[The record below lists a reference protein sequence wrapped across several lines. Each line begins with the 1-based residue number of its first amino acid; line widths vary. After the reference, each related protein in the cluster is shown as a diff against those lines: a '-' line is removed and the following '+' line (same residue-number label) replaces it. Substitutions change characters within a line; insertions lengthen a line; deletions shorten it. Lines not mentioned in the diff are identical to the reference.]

1 MRPTGSSIEKNRRK
15 DFGMSEPQ
23 HPFGTDGT
31 DSNAGRSAPGA
42 TPSPVQAVPD
52 TLAAAGAR
60 LAQLRES
67 RGWAIEDVSARLK
80 VSVSK
85 LRELEA
91 GDISHLPDTT
101 FALGVVR
108 AYAKLLGADPAP
120 FTQALRRERGIAQ
133 PDLSMPASAG
143 SDLPR
148 GRVSLSLGGSGAR
161 APRRRA
167 SWLWGVAIIVI
178 AVLAL
183 SMWHTNSGES
193 SAWFA
198 RLKAMANGAS
208 VQSGNS
214 SPTVT
219 QGEAIGSAGASAVQ
233 GADQSAAPAAG
244 DASDAANPSYA
255 GDNGSGATD
264 QGAAASEP
272 QAAQQPAP
280 QAAQQP
286 APQATPQPAPQ
297 ATRPVAASAAPSA
310 AAPNAASAAHAQ
322 AASAPAAT
330 TTQAA
335 VGSTAGTTAAPATD
349 SGADTSTFAIRV
361 TQDTWVSVRQKD
373 GKEVFSGMI
382 RGSDA
387 REITGTGPLKVTVG
401 NKAGIESMTID
412 GQPVDASKYAS
423 ARGNVARFVLP

>member
-1 MRPTGSSIEKNRRK
+1 
-15 DFGMSEPQ
+15 MSEPQ

-31 DSNAGRSAPGA
+31 DSNAGRSVPGA

-60 LAQLRES
+60 LAQLREAK
-67 RGWAIEDVSARLK
+67 GWAIEDVSARLK

-108 AYAKLLGADPAP
+108 AYAKLLGADSAP

-167 SWLWGVAIIVI
+167 SWLWGVAIIVV
-178 AVLAL
+178 AVLAI

-208 VQSGNS
+208 VQPGAS

-219 QGEAIGSAGASAVQ
+219 QGVATDSAGASAVE
-233 GADQSAAPAAG
+233 GADQSAAPQAG
-244 DASDAANPSYA
+244 DANDA
-255 GDNGSGATD
+255 GDNANANAAPD
-264 QGAAASEP
+264 QGAAASAPQVAP
-272 QAAQQPAP
+272 QATQPAPQATQPAP
-280 QAAQQP
+280 QAAKP
-286 APQATPQPAPQ
+286 A
-297 ATRPVAASAAPSA
+297 AASAAPA
-310 AAPNAASAAHAQ
+310 AAVANAASAARAQ
-322 AASAPAAT
+322 AASAPAA
-330 TTQAA
+330 AA
-335 VGSTAGTTAAPATD
+335 AQTAAAD
-349 SGADTSTFAIRV
+349 NGADTSTFAIRV

-382 RGSDA
+382 HGSDA
-387 REITGTGPLKVTVG
+387 REITGTEPLKVTVG

-412 GQPVDASKYAS
+412 GQPVDTSKYAS

>member
-1 MRPTGSSIEKNRRK
+1 
-15 DFGMSEPQ
+15 MSEPQ

-60 LAQLRES
+60 LAQLREAK
-67 RGWAIEDVSARLK
+67 GWAIEDVSARLK

-108 AYAKLLGADPAP
+108 AYAKLLGTDSAP
-120 FTQALRRERGIAQ
+120 FTQALRRERGMAQ

-178 AVLAL
+178 AVLAI

-208 VQSGNS
+208 VQTGAS
-214 SPTVT
+214 SPTVQ
-219 QGEAIGSAGASAVQ
+219 QGVATGSADASDAQ
-233 GADQSAAPAAG
+233 GADQSAAPQTA
-244 DASDAANPSYA
+244 DANDA
-255 GDNGSGATD
+255 GDNANAAPD
-264 QGAAASEP
+264 QGAAASAP
-272 QAAQQPAP
+272 QAAQPAP
-280 QAAQQP
+280 QAAQP
-286 APQATPQPAPQ
+286 APQALRRRRPWP
-297 ATRPVAASAAPSA
+297 TRPALRAPRRRARRPQRQRRARQS
-310 AAPNAASAAHAQ
+310 
-322 AASAPAAT
+322 
-330 TTQAA
+330 
-335 VGSTAGTTAAPATD
+335 TTALTPRR
-349 SGADTSTFAIRV
+349 SR
-361 TQDTWVSVRQKD
+361 
-373 GKEVFSGMI
+373 
-382 RGSDA
+382 
-387 REITGTGPLKVTVG
+387 
-401 NKAGIESMTID
+401 
-412 GQPVDASKYAS
+412 S
-423 ARGNVARFVLP
+423 A

>member
-1 MRPTGSSIEKNRRK
+1 
-15 DFGMSEPQ
+15 MSEPQ

-52 TLAAAGAR
+52 TMAAAGAR
-60 LAQLRES
+60 LAQLREAK
-67 RGWAIEDVSARLK
+67 GWAIEDVSARLK

-108 AYAKLLGADPAP
+108 AYAKLLGTDSAP
-120 FTQALRRERGIAQ
+120 FTQALRRERGMAQ

-178 AVLAL
+178 AVLAI

-208 VQSGNS
+208 VQTGAS

-219 QGEAIGSAGASAVQ
+219 QGVATGSEGASAVQ
-233 GADQSAAPAAG
+233 GADQSTAPQAG
-244 DASDAANPSYA
+244 DANDA
-255 GDNGSGATD
+255 GDNANANAAPDQDAT
-264 QGAAASEP
+264 ASAP
-272 QAAQQPAP
+272 QAAQPAP
-280 QAAQQP
+280 QAAQPAPQAAQP
-286 APQATPQPAPQ
+286 APQAAKPAG
-297 ATRPVAASAAPSA
+297 ASAAPA
-310 AAPNAASAAHAQ
+310 AAVANAASAARAQ
-322 AASAPAAT
+322 AASAPVAPAA
-330 TTQAA
+330 AA
-335 VGSTAGTTAAPATD
+335 AQAAPAD
-349 SGADTSTFAIRV
+349 NGADTSTFAIRV
-361 TQDTWVSVRQKD
+361 TQDTWVNVRQKD
-373 GKEVFSGMI
+373 GKEVFSGLI
-382 RGSDA
+382 HGSDA
-387 REITGTGPLKVTVG
+387 REITGIEPLKVTVG

-412 GQPVDASKYAS
+412 GQPVDTSKYAS

>member
-1 MRPTGSSIEKNRRK
+1 
-15 DFGMSEPQ
+15 MSEPQ

-52 TLAAAGAR
+52 TMAAAGAR
-60 LAQLRES
+60 LAQLREAK
-67 RGWAIEDVSARLK
+67 GWAIEDVSARLK

-108 AYAKLLGADPAP
+108 AYAKLLGTDSAP
-120 FTQALRRERGIAQ
+120 FTQALRRERGMAQ

-178 AVLAL
+178 AVLAI

-208 VQSGNS
+208 VQTGAS

-219 QGEAIGSAGASAVQ
+219 QGVATGNEGASAVQ
-233 GADQSAAPAAG
+233 GADQSVAPQAG
-244 DASDAANPSYA
+244 DANDA
-255 GDNGSGATD
+255 GDNANANAAPDQDAT
-264 QGAAASEP
+264 ASAP
-272 QAAQQPAP
+272 QAAQPAP
-280 QAAQQP
+280 QAAQPAPQVAQP
-286 APQATPQPAPQ
+286 APQAAKPA
-297 ATRPVAASAAPSA
+297 AASAAPA
-310 AAPNAASAAHAQ
+310 AAVANAASAARAQ
-322 AASAPAAT
+322 AASAPAA
-330 TTQAA
+330 AA
-335 VGSTAGTTAAPATD
+335 AQTAAAD
-349 SGADTSTFAIRV
+349 NGADTSTFAIRV

-373 GKEVFSGMI
+373 GKEVFSGLI
-382 RGSDA
+382 HGSDA
-387 REITGTGPLKVTVG
+387 REISGTEPLKVTVG

-412 GQPVDASKYAS
+412 GQPVDTSKYAS

>member
-1 MRPTGSSIEKNRRK
+1 
-15 DFGMSEPQ
+15 MSEPQ

-31 DSNAGRSAPGA
+31 DSNAGRSVPGA

-60 LAQLRES
+60 LAQLREAK
-67 RGWAIEDVSARLK
+67 GWAIEDVSARLK

-108 AYAKLLGADPAP
+108 AYAKLLGTDSAP
-120 FTQALRRERGIAQ
+120 FTQALRRERGMAQ

-178 AVLAL
+178 AVLAI

-208 VQSGNS
+208 VQTGAS

-219 QGEAIGSAGASAVQ
+219 QGVATGSADTSAAQ
-233 GADQSAAPAAG
+233 GADQSAAPQAG
-244 DASDAANPSYA
+244 DANDA
-255 GDNGSGATD
+255 GDNANAAPD
-264 QGAAASEP
+264 QGAAASAP
-272 QAAQQPAP
+272 QAAPQATQPAPQATQPAP
-280 QAAQQP
+280 QAAKP
-286 APQATPQPAPQ
+286 A
-297 ATRPVAASAAPSA
+297 AASTAPA
-310 AAPNAASAAHAQ
+310 AAVANAASATRAQ
-322 AASAPAAT
+322 AASAPAAA
-330 TTQAA
+330 QAA
-335 VGSTAGTTAAPATD
+335 AAD
-349 SGADTSTFAIRV
+349 NGADTSTFAIRV

-373 GKEVFSGMI
+373 GKEVFSGLI
-382 RGSDA
+382 HGSDA
-387 REITGTGPLKVTVG
+387 REITGTEPLKVTVG

-412 GQPVDASKYAS
+412 GQPVDTSKYAS

>member
-1 MRPTGSSIEKNRRK
+1 
-15 DFGMSEPQ
+15 MSEPQ

-52 TLAAAGAR
+52 TMAAAGAR
-60 LAQLRES
+60 LAQLREAK
-67 RGWAIEDVSARLK
+67 GWAIEDVSARLK

-108 AYAKLLGADPAP
+108 AYAKLLGTDSTP
-120 FTQALRRERGIAQ
+120 FTQALRRERGMAQ

-178 AVLAL
+178 AVLAI

-208 VQSGNS
+208 VQTGAS

-219 QGEAIGSAGASAVQ
+219 QGVATGNEGASAVQ
-233 GADQSAAPAAG
+233 GADQSAAPQAG
-244 DASDAANPSYA
+244 DANDA
-255 GDNGSGATD
+255 GDNANANAAPDQDAT
-264 QGAAASEP
+264 ASAP
-272 QAAQQPAP
+272 QAAQPAP
-280 QAAQQP
+280 QAAQPAPQAAQP
-286 APQATPQPAPQ
+286 APQAAKPA
-297 ATRPVAASAAPSA
+297 AASAAPA
-310 AAPNAASAAHAQ
+310 AAVANAASAARAQ
-322 AASAPAAT
+322 AASAPAAAAA
-330 TTQAA
+330 QAA
-335 VGSTAGTTAAPATD
+335 AAD
-349 SGADTSTFAIRV
+349 NGADTSTFAIRV
-361 TQDTWVSVRQKD
+361 TQDTWVNVRQKD
-373 GKEVFSGMI
+373 GKEVFSGLI
-382 RGSDA
+382 HGSDA
-387 REITGTGPLKVTVG
+387 REITGTEPLKVTVG

-412 GQPVDASKYAS
+412 GQPVDTSKYAS

>member
-1 MRPTGSSIEKNRRK
+1 
-15 DFGMSEPQ
+15 MSEPQ

-31 DSNAGRSAPGA
+31 DSNAGRSA
-42 TPSPVQAVPD
+42 PSPVQAVPD

-60 LAQLRES
+60 LAQLREAK
-67 RGWAIEDVSARLK
+67 GWAIEDVSARLK
-80 VSVSK
+80 VAVSK
-85 LRELEA
+85 LRELEV

-108 AYAKLLGADPAP
+108 AYAKLLGTDPAP
-120 FTQALRRERGIAQ
+120 FTQALRRERGLAQ

-148 GRVSLSLGGSGAR
+148 GRVSLSLGGGGAR

-167 SWLWGVAIIVI
+167 SWLWGVGIIVI

-193 SAWFA
+193 SAWFS

-208 VQSGNS
+208 VQTGAS

-219 QGEAIGSAGASAVQ
+219 QGEATGAGGASAAQ
-233 GADQSAAPAAG
+233 ESEQPAAPAAG
-244 DASDAANPSYA
+244 DTNDAANANSA
-255 GDNGSGATD
+255 GENGNAAPA
-264 QGAAASEP
+264 QQAAASAP
-272 QAAQQPAP
+272 QVTAQPAP
-280 QAAQQP
+280 QPVQQAARP
-286 APQATPQPAPQ
+286 A
-297 ATRPVAASAAPSA
+297 AASAPAPGA
-310 AAPNAASAAHAQ
+310 AAANAASAAIAAKAQ
-322 AASAPAAT
+322 AASAPAA
-330 TTQAA
+330 QNAA
-335 VGSTAGTTAAPATD
+335 AD

-382 RGSDA
+382 HGSDA
-387 REITGTGPLKVTVG
+387 REITGTEPLKITVG
-401 NKAGIESMTID
+401 NRAGIESMTID

>member
-1 MRPTGSSIEKNRRK
+1 
-15 DFGMSEPQ
+15 MSEPQ

-31 DSNAGRSAPGA
+31 DSSAGRSVPGA

-60 LAQLRES
+60 LAQLREAK
-67 RGWAIEDVSARLK
+67 GWAIEDVSARLK

-108 AYAKLLGADPAP
+108 AYAKLLGADSAP
-120 FTQALRRERGIAQ
+120 FTQALRRERGMAQ

-167 SWLWGVAIIVI
+167 SWLWGVAIIVL
-178 AVLAL
+178 AVLAI

-208 VQSGNS
+208 VQTGAS

-219 QGEAIGSAGASAVQ
+219 QGVATGSADASAAQ
-233 GADQSAAPAAG
+233 GADQSAAPQAG
-244 DASDAANPSYA
+244 DANDA
-255 GDNGSGATD
+255 GDNANAAPD
-264 QGAAASEP
+264 QGAAASAP
-272 QAAQQPAP
+272 QAAPQATQPAPQATQPAP
-280 QAAQQP
+280 QAAKP
-286 APQATPQPAPQ
+286 A
-297 ATRPVAASAAPSA
+297 AASAAPA
-310 AAPNAASAAHAQ
+310 VAVANAASAARAQ
-322 AASAPAAT
+322 AASAPAA
-330 TTQAA
+330 AA
-335 VGSTAGTTAAPATD
+335 AQTAAAD
-349 SGADTSTFAIRV
+349 NGADTSTFAIRV

-373 GKEVFSGMI
+373 GKEVFSGLI
-382 RGSDA
+382 HGSDA
-387 REITGTGPLKVTVG
+387 REITGTEPLKVTVG

-412 GQPVDASKYAS
+412 GQPVDTSKYAS

>member
-1 MRPTGSSIEKNRRK
+1 
-15 DFGMSEPQ
+15 MSEPQ

-31 DSNAGRSAPGA
+31 DSNAGRSVPGA

-60 LAQLRES
+60 LAQLREA

-108 AYAKLLGADPAP
+108 AYAKLLGTDSAP

-178 AVLAL
+178 AVLAI

-198 RLKAMANGAS
+198 RLKAMANDAS
-208 VQSGNS
+208 VQTGAS

-219 QGEAIGSAGASAVQ
+219 QGVATGSADASAVQ
-233 GADQSAAPAAG
+233 GADQSAAPQAG
-244 DASDAANPSYA
+244 DANEA
-255 GDNGSGATD
+255 GDNANAAPD
-264 QGAAASEP
+264 QGAAASAP
-272 QAAQQPAP
+272 QAAQPAPQVPQATQPAP
-280 QAAQQP
+280 QAAKP
-286 APQATPQPAPQ
+286 A
-297 ATRPVAASAAPSA
+297 AASAAPA
-310 AAPNAASAAHAQ
+310 AAVANAASAARAQ
-322 AASAPAAT
+322 AASAPATAAA
-330 TTQAA
+330 QAA
-335 VGSTAGTTAAPATD
+335 AAD
-349 SGADTSTFAIRV
+349 NGADTSTFAIRV

-373 GKEVFSGMI
+373 GKEVFSGLI
-382 RGSDA
+382 HGSDA
-387 REITGTGPLKVTVG
+387 REISGTEPLKVTVG

>member
-1 MRPTGSSIEKNRRK
+1 
-15 DFGMSEPQ
+15 MSEPQ

-31 DSNAGRSAPGA
+31 DSNAGRSAQGA
-42 TPSPVQAVPD
+42 GPSPVQALPD

-60 LAQLRES
+60 LAQLREAK
-67 RGWAIEDVSARLK
+67 GWAIEDVSARLK

-108 AYAKLLGADPAP
+108 AYAKLLGADSTP

-133 PDLSMPASAG
+133 PDLSMPASSG
-143 SDLPR
+143 PDVPR
-148 GRVSLSLGGSGAR
+148 ARVSVSLGSGGGAR
-161 APRRRA
+161 SPRRGA
-167 SWLWGVAIIVI
+167 SWLWGVAIIVV

-183 SMWHTNSGES
+183 AMWHTNSGES

-198 RLKAMANGAS
+198 RLKAMANGTS
-208 VQSGNS
+208 VQPAAS

-219 QGEAIGSAGASAVQ
+219 QGEATGSGGASAVQ
-233 GADQSAAPAAG
+233 GADQSAAPASGDANDATNANSAG
-244 DASDAANPSYA
+244 D
-255 GDNGSGATD
+255 SGNVAPEQAT
-264 QGAAASEP
+264 AASAPQVATQVTPQVTP
-272 QAAQQPAP
+272 QATPQQP
-280 QAAQQP
+280 P
-286 APQATPQPAPQ
+286 AQATPQPAPQ
-297 ATRPVAASAAPSA
+297 PARPAAASAAPA
-310 AAPNAASAAHAQ
+310 VANTASAARAQ

-330 TTQAA
+330 TAQAA
-335 VGSTAGTTAAPATD
+335 QNAAAD
-349 SGADTSTFAIRV
+349 NGADTSTFTIRV

-387 REITGTGPLKVTVG
+387 REVTGTEPLKVTVG

-412 GQPVDASKYAS
+412 GQLVDASKYAS

>member
-1 MRPTGSSIEKNRRK
+1 
-15 DFGMSEPQ
+15 MSEPQ

-60 LAQLRES
+60 LAQLREAK
-67 RGWAIEDVSARLK
+67 GWAIEDVSARLK

-108 AYAKLLGADPAP
+108 AYAKLLGTDSAP
-120 FTQALRRERGIAQ
+120 FTQALRRERGMAQ

-178 AVLAL
+178 AVLAI

-208 VQSGNS
+208 VQTGAS

-219 QGEAIGSAGASAVQ
+219 QGVATGSADASAAQ
-233 GADQSAAPAAG
+233 GTDQSAAPQAG
-244 DASDAANPSYA
+244 DANDA
-255 GDNGSGATD
+255 GDNANAAPD
-264 QGAAASEP
+264 QGAASAPQTAP
-272 QAAQQPAP
+272 QAVQPAPQATQPAP
-280 QAAQQP
+280 QAAKP
-286 APQATPQPAPQ
+286 A
-297 ATRPVAASAAPSA
+297 AASAAPA
-310 AAPNAASAAHAQ
+310 AAVANAASAARAQ
-322 AASAPAAT
+322 AGSAPAA
-330 TTQAA
+330 AA
-335 VGSTAGTTAAPATD
+335 AQTAAAD
-349 SGADTSTFAIRV
+349 NGADTSTFAIRV

-382 RGSDA
+382 HGSDA
-387 REITGTGPLKVTVG
+387 REISGTEPLKVTVG

-412 GQPVDASKYAS
+412 GQPVDTSKYAS

>member
-1 MRPTGSSIEKNRRK
+1 
-15 DFGMSEPQ
+15 MSEPQ

-31 DSNAGRSAPGA
+31 DSNAGRSVPGA

-60 LAQLRES
+60 LAQLREAK
-67 RGWAIEDVSARLK
+67 GWAIEDVSARLK

-108 AYAKLLGADPAP
+108 AYAKLLGTDSAP
-120 FTQALRRERGIAQ
+120 FTQALRRERGMAQ

-178 AVLAL
+178 AVLAI

-208 VQSGNS
+208 VQTGAS

-219 QGEAIGSAGASAVQ
+219 QGVATGSADASAAQ
-233 GADQSAAPAAG
+233 GADQSAAPQAG
-244 DASDAANPSYA
+244 DANDA
-255 GDNGSGATD
+255 GDNANAAPD
-264 QGAAASEP
+264 QGAAASVP
-272 QAAQQPAP
+272 QAVQPAPQATQPAP
-280 QAAQQP
+280 QAAKP
-286 APQATPQPAPQ
+286 A
-297 ATRPVAASAAPSA
+297 AASAAPA
-310 AAPNAASAAHAQ
+310 AAAANAASAARAQ
-322 AASAPAAT
+322 AASAPAA
-330 TTQAA
+330 AA
-335 VGSTAGTTAAPATD
+335 AQTAAAD
-349 SGADTSTFAIRV
+349 NGADTSTFAIRV

-382 RGSDA
+382 HGSDA
-387 REITGTGPLKVTVG
+387 REITGTEPLKVTVG

-412 GQPVDASKYAS
+412 GQPVDTSKYAS

>member
-31 DSNAGRSAPGA
+31 DSNAGRSALGA

-60 LAQLRES
+60 LAQLREAK
-67 RGWAIEDVSARLK
+67 GWAIEDVSARLK
-80 VSVSK
+80 VAVSK

-148 GRVSLSLGGSGAR
+148 GRVSLSLGGSGGAR

-167 SWLWGVAIIVI
+167 SWLWGVAIIAV

-208 VQSGNS
+208 VQPGAS

-219 QGEAIGSAGASAVQ
+219 QGVATDSAGASAVE
-233 GADQSAAPAAG
+233 GADQSAAPQAG
-244 DASDAANPSYA
+244 EANDA
-255 GDNGSGATD
+255 GDNANAAPD
-264 QGAAASEP
+264 QGAAASAP
-272 QAAQQPAP
+272 QAAPLVTQPAPQATQPATQPAP
-280 QAAQQP
+280 QAAKP
-286 APQATPQPAPQ
+286 A
-297 ATRPVAASAAPSA
+297 AASAAPA
-310 AAPNAASAAHAQ
+310 AAVANAASAARAQ
-322 AASAPAAT
+322 AASAPAAAA
-330 TTQAA
+330 TQSAA
-335 VGSTAGTTAAPATD
+335 AD
-349 SGADTSTFAIRV
+349 NGADTSTFAIRV
-361 TQDTWVSVRQKD
+361 TQDSWVSVRQKD

-382 RGSDA
+382 HGSDA
-387 REITGTGPLKVTVG
+387 REITGTEPLKVTVG

-412 GQPVDASKYAS
+412 GQPVDTSKYAS

>member
-1 MRPTGSSIEKNRRK
+1 
-15 DFGMSEPQ
+15 MSEPQ

-31 DSNAGRSAPGA
+31 DSRADRSVQGA

-67 RGWAIEDVSARLK
+67 KGWAIEDVSARLK

-108 AYAKLLGADPAP
+108 AYAKLLGTDSAP

-208 VQSGNS
+208 VQSGSS

-219 QGEAIGSAGASAVQ
+219 QGEATGSAGASAVQ
-233 GADQSAAPAAG
+233 GADQPAMAASG
-244 DASDAANPSYA
+244 DASDAAPSFA
-255 GDNGSGATD
+255 GDNGSAAPD
-264 QGAAASEP
+264 QGAAASAP
-272 QAAQQPAP
+272 QVAPQTAQQPSPKAMPQPAAQAAQQPAQEAAP
-280 QAAQQP
+280 QAARP
-286 APQATPQPAPQ
+286 A
-297 ATRPVAASAAPSA
+297 AASAAPA
-310 AAPNAASAAHAQ
+310 AAPASPASAAHAQ
-322 AASAPAAT
+322 AASAPAAKAT
-330 TTQAA
+330 EAA
-335 VGSTAGTTAAPATD
+335 QGTMAGTTAD

-382 RGSDA
+382 HGSDA
-387 REITGTGPLKVTVG
+387 REVTGIEPLKVTVG

>member
-1 MRPTGSSIEKNRRK
+1 
-15 DFGMSEPQ
+15 MSEPQ

-31 DSNAGRSAPGA
+31 DSNAGRSAQGA

-52 TLAAAGAR
+52 TLVAAGAR
-60 LAQLRES
+60 LAQLREAK
-67 RGWAIEDVSARLK
+67 GWAIEDVSARLK

-108 AYAKLLGADPAP
+108 AYAKLLGTDSTP

-148 GRVSLSLGGSGAR
+148 GRVSLSLGGGGAR

-167 SWLWGVAIIVI
+167 SWLWGVAIIVV

-208 VQSGNS
+208 VQPGAS

-219 QGEAIGSAGASAVQ
+219 QGTATDSAGASAAD
-233 GADQSAAPAAG
+233 GADQSAAPAAA
-244 DASDAANPSYA
+244 DANDA
-255 GDNGSGATD
+255 GDNANSAPD
-264 QGAAASEP
+264 QGASQAAP
-272 QAAQQPAP
+272 QAAQPAP
-280 QAAQQP
+280 QAAQPATQP
-286 APQATPQPAPQ
+286 APQAAKP
-297 ATRPVAASAAPSA
+297 ASAVPA
-310 AAPNAASAAHAQ
+310 AAVANAASAARAQ
-322 AASAPAAT
+322 AASAPAA
-330 TTQAA
+330 AA
-335 VGSTAGTTAAPATD
+335 AQNATAD
-349 SGADTSTFAIRV
+349 NGADTSTFAIRV
-361 TQDTWVSVRQKD
+361 TQDTWVNVRQKD
-373 GKEVFSGMI
+373 GKEVFSGLI
-382 RGSDA
+382 HGSDA
-387 REITGTGPLKVTVG
+387 REITGTEPLKVTVG

-412 GQPVDASKYAS
+412 GQPVDTSKYAS

>member
-1 MRPTGSSIEKNRRK
+1 
-15 DFGMSEPQ
+15 MSEPQ

-31 DSNAGRSAPGA
+31 DSNAGRSAQGA
-42 TPSPVQAVPD
+42 APSPVQAVPD

-67 RGWAIEDVSARLK
+67 KGWAIEDVSARLK

-133 PDLSMPASAG
+133 PDLSMPASSG

-148 GRVSLSLGGSGAR
+148 GRVSLSLGGGGAR

-178 AVLAL
+178 AVIAI

-198 RLKAMANGAS
+198 RLKSIANGAS
-208 VQSGNS
+208 VQPAAS

-219 QGEAIGSAGASAVQ
+219 QGAATGADGASAVQ

-244 DASDAANPSYA
+244 DANDAANA
-255 GDNGSGATD
+255 NNEADSGNAPAD
-264 QGAAASEP
+264 QQAAAASAP
-272 QAAQQPAP
+272 QVQAQVPAQAPAQAAP
-280 QAAQQP
+280 QAARP
-286 APQATPQPAPQ
+286 A
-297 ATRPVAASAAPSA
+297 AASAAPA
-310 AAPNAASAAHAQ
+310 VANVASAASVAKSQ
-322 AASAPAAT
+322 AASAPAA
-330 TTQAA
+330 QAA
-335 VGSTAGTTAAPATD
+335 QAAQTAPAD
-349 SGADTSTFAIRV
+349 NGADTSTFSIRV
-361 TQDTWVSVRQKD
+361 TQDTWVNVRQKD
-373 GKEVFSGMI
+373 GKEVFSGLI
-382 RGSDA
+382 HGSDA
-387 REITGTGPLKVTVG
+387 REITGTEPLKITVG

>member
-1 MRPTGSSIEKNRRK
+1 
-15 DFGMSEPQ
+15 MSEPQ

-60 LAQLRES
+60 LAQLREAK
-67 RGWAIEDVSARLK
+67 GWAIEDVSARLK

-108 AYAKLLGADPAP
+108 AYAKLLGTDSAP
-120 FTQALRRERGIAQ
+120 FTQALRRERGMAQ

-178 AVLAL
+178 AVLAI

-208 VQSGNS
+208 VQTGAS

-219 QGEAIGSAGASAVQ
+219 QGVATGSADASATQ
-233 GADQSAAPAAG
+233 GTDQSAAPQAG
-244 DASDAANPSYA
+244 DANDA
-255 GDNGSGATD
+255 GDNANAAPD
-264 QGAAASEP
+264 QGAASAPQTVP
-272 QAAQQPAP
+272 QAVQPAPQATQPAP
-280 QAAQQP
+280 QAAKP
-286 APQATPQPAPQ
+286 A
-297 ATRPVAASAAPSA
+297 AASATPA
-310 AAPNAASAAHAQ
+310 AAVANAASAARAQ
-322 AASAPAAT
+322 AASAPAA
-330 TTQAA
+330 AA
-335 VGSTAGTTAAPATD
+335 AQTAAAD
-349 SGADTSTFAIRV
+349 NGADTSTFAIRV

-373 GKEVFSGMI
+373 GKEVFSGLI
-382 RGSDA
+382 HGSDA
-387 REITGTGPLKVTVG
+387 REITGTEPLKVTVG

-412 GQPVDASKYAS
+412 GQPVDTSKYAS